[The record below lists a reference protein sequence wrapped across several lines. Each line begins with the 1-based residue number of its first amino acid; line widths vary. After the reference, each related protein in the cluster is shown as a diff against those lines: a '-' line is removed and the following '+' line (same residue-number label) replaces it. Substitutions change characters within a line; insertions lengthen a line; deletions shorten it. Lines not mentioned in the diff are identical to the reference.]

1 MTDNVNVTLTEAQ
14 LRDLIQQTI
23 TQTLTTIG
31 VDATDPHKMQKDFIH
46 LREMRE
52 SGEAMKKKTQL
63 TLLGIF
69 IAGAISAIAIGVK
82 EYFK

>member
-1 MTDNVNVTLTEAQ
+1 MSKHVTLTESQ
-14 LRDLIQQTI
+14 LRTLIEQTI
-23 TQTLTTIG
+23 VQTLTTIG
-31 VDATDPHKMQKDFIH
+31 VEATDPHKMQKDFIH

-69 IAGAISAIAIGVK
+69 IAGAISAIVVGVK

>member
-52 SGEAMKKKTQL
+52 SGEAMKKKTQV

-69 IAGAISAIAIGVK
+69 ITGAIAAIALGIK

>member
-1 MTDNVNVTLTEAQ
+1 MSKHVTLTESQ
-14 LRDLIQQTI
+14 LRTLIEQTI
-23 TQTLTTIG
+23 VQTLTTIG
-31 VDATDPHKMQKDFIH
+31 VDSSDPYKMQKDFIH

-69 IAGAISAIAIGVK
+69 IAGAISAIVVGVK